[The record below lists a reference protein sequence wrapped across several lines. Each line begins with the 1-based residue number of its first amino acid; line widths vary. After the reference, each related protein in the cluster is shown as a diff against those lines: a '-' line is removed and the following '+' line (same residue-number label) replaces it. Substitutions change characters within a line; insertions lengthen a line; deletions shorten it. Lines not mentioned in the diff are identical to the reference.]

1 MLTYE
6 SVIYTNLTSKFFVD
20 QVISAYD
27 GKGPGGSA
35 PRLYCEDQKRNYFL
49 AKVIEVLMYVFY

>member
-27 GKGPGGSA
+27 GKGGLHLDCTVENRKGTT
-35 PRLYCEDQKRNYFL
+35 FL
-49 AKVIEVLMYVFY
+49 LR